1 MELKDFIKGVVF
13 DISNAIEE
21 CQKELKNGTIV
32 SPTNSKAEEKIR
44 SKKGDLKISYIDF
57 EVAVSAKSEIG
68 KNKEGKSSIEVSG
81 SVFGLNVGGKLG
93 GNANNEENKQVNEN
107 LSKIKF
113 SIPIVYPTITVN
125 ERPAFYA
132 SLPEVD

>member
-1 MELKDFIKGVVF
+1 MLKAFKF
-13 DISNAIEE
+13 WYY
-21 CQKELKNGTIV
+21 KRLFF
-32 SPTNSKAEEKIR
+32 KIYFHY
-44 SKKGDLKISYIDF
+44 LI
-57 EVAVSAKSEIG
+57 
-68 KNKEGKSSIEVSG
+68 G

-125 ERPAFYA
+125 ERPAFHA

>member
-44 SKKGDLKISYIDF
+44 SKNGDLKISYTLIPQHFD
-57 EVAVSAKSEIG
+57 
-68 KNKEGKSSIEVSG
+68 
-81 SVFGLNVGGKLG
+81 LN
-93 GNANNEENKQVNEN
+93 
-107 LSKIKF
+107 
-113 SIPIVYPTITVN
+113 
-125 ERPAFYA
+125 
-132 SLPEVD
+132 

>member
-44 SKKGDLKISYIDF
+44 SQRGDLKISYIDF

-68 KNKEGKSSIEVSG
+68 KSEEGRSGIEVSG
-81 SVFGLNVGGKLG
+81 SVFGFNVGGKLG
-93 GNANNEENKQVNEN
+93 GSINNEDNKQVNEN

-113 SIPIVYPTITVN
+113 SIPIVYPTVTVN
-125 ERPAFYA
+125 ERSALRA
-132 SLPEVD
+132 SLPQSY